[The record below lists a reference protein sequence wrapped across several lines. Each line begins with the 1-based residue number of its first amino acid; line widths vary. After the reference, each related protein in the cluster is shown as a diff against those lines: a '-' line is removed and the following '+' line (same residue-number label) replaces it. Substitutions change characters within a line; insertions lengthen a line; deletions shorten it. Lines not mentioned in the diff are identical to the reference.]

1 MGLNFS
7 RSTRG
12 AFILIGLLAVAA
24 IYQGWA
30 LHRATRYNAAVERQD
45 WTAAARYPRERGKL
59 AAALVYQAKG
69 DRQAALEVYAEI
81 ESGGRAELAQISR
94 YNMANLYLRQGMEA
108 SEAGSMD
115 LALPLI
121 ELAKASYRQVLQ
133 AQPQHWDAR
142 FNLAV
147 ALKIVPDVG
156 LEESIDDVL
165 PERSRRS
172 LVPLEVRRELP

>member
-1 MGLNFS
+1 
-7 RSTRG
+7 
-12 AFILIGLLAVAA
+12 
-24 IYQGWA
+24 
-30 LHRATRYNAAVERQD
+30 
-45 WTAAARYPRERGKL
+45 
-59 AAALVYQAKG
+59 
-69 DRQAALEVYAEI
+69 
-81 ESGGRAELAQISR
+81 
-94 YNMANLYLRQGMEA
+94 MEA

-142 FNLAV
+142 FNLAA
-147 ALKIVPDVG
+147 ALKIVPDVE
-156 LEESIDDVL
+156 LDDPIDDVL

>member
-1 MGLNFS
+1 MS
-7 RSTRG
+7 DS
-12 AFILIGLLAVAA
+12 
-24 IYQGWA
+24 
-30 LHRATRYNAAVERQD
+30 
-45 WTAAARYPRERGKL
+45 AARYPGEEGEL
-59 AAALVYQAKG
+59 ASALELQVAG
-69 DRQAALEVYAEI
+69 DWQGALEVYAEI
-81 ESGGRAELAQISR
+81 EPSGRTELEQISR
-94 YNMANLYLRQGMEA
+94 YNTANIYLRQGIEA

-121 ELAKASYRQVLQ
+121 ELAKANFRQVLQ

-147 ALKIVPDVG
+147 ALKIVPDVA
-156 LEESIDDVL
+156 LEDPVDDVM